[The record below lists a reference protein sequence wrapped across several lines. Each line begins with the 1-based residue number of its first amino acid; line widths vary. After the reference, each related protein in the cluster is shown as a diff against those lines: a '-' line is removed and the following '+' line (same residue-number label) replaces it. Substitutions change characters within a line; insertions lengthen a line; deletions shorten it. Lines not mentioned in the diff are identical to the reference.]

1 MQTLTRNGVAKDLK
15 VSPYCFTEVTEDGV
29 VTFNFSSKLHLN
41 NFIKKREENY
51 TMIYNYIY
59 KRFKFKINCRML
71 ADCNLYQK
79 IENRGFYILINNKE
93 FLCPSSIILNGESK
107 TKKNLEEWQETL
119 MLSLED

>member
-1 MQTLTRNGVAKDLK
+1 MKNLTRNGVAKDLK
-15 VSPYCFTEVTEDGV
+15 VSPYCFTEVTEEGV

-41 NFIKKREENY
+41 NFVKKREENY

-93 FLCPSSIILNGESK
+93 FLCPNSIILNGESK
-107 TKKNLEEWQETL
+107 MNGSLAEWLETL
-119 MLSLED
+119 TTS